1 MGRSGR
7 TLPDAALLGATASS
21 VGVTPRS
28 SAVQAPRGAAV
39 VPDDDAPAAET
50 PTGGPTDGSRRGRG
64 PAYGHRHACPVE
76 LAGPGAGRGRRG
88 RHPRAG
94 LPRRGQGR
102 LHRRRRGARRPG
114 RPGRRPRRPPGPRRP
129 RRLDARR
136 DGPGGLHRPAQ
147 RPRHRR
153 HPHPV
158 AVGRR
163 IHRGRRRGPGRRCR
177 RLPRQALRGGGSD
190 PSVAR
195 PHGEA
200 AGMTGAVLQRATS
213 WGRLHRRP
221 PAVPTHGP
229 LRASALQSTA
239 MFAVAAVLLAT
250 GILPGRAGEPGLAG
264 LAPAFLGI
272 LVTPLPGTG
281 DPPVVVSLGHLGA
294 VALLLVGTGSAP
306 VLFLLLGPVLM
317 LVMTGG
323 RRGVLVAA
331 LGTAGGLLVPGLLAG
346 ATPPAELTGA
356 LGLGPVVVAL
366 GGLAVSETSRV
377 LGRQAPDIDRLG
389 AERSTLLAQAQTR
402 ADELDVATR
411 MLAARA
417 QTMTSVI
424 DAVTEQSI
432 IGTDRNGI
440 VRVWNPGAEKLLGL
454 RRADVV
460 RKRSIIEFHLPEELE
475 AAAESC
481 EAAPG
486 LAALVHAAQRN
497 GSDVRD
503 WTYVAADGQ
512 ERTVSV
518 AVTPRTDDRGLHA
531 GWNFVGTDMTEARA
545 TERMKDQFVSLISH
559 ELRTPLTSIRGYLE
573 LVLDDED
580 QQLTDEQRR
589 YLTTVERNADRLLR
603 LVGDL
608 LFTAQ
613 VDAGRFTLQ
622 PADVDL
628 ATVVRAAEE
637 SARVTAASAG
647 VEVTVDVPEEG
658 LVVPGDAVRLGQAC
672 DNLVSNAV
680 KFTPSGG
687 RVTLSLRPGWQ
698 TPDGDV
704 LPQPRPGAVPVAR
717 LSVSDTGVGIPSSEQ
732 GRLFTR
738 FFRASTAQRHAVPG
752 VGLGLAITKAITT
765 AHGGTLDLVSAE
777 GAGTTFTMTLP
788 LPA

>member
-7 TLPDAALLGATASS
+7 TLPDAALVGATASS

-28 SAVQAPRGAAV
+28 SAVQAARGAAV
-39 VPDDDAPAAET
+39 VPDDDAPAAEP

-64 PAYGHRHACPVE
+64 PAYAHRHTCPVE

-94 LPRRGQGR
+94 VPGRGQGR
-102 LHRRRRGARRPG
+102 LHRRRRGARRHG

-136 DGPGGLHRPAQ
+136 DGPRGLHRPAQ
-147 RPRHRR
+147 RPHHRR

-163 IHRGRRRGPGRRCR
+163 IPRGRRRGPGRRCR
-177 RLPRQALRGGGSD
+177 CLPRQALRGGGSD
-190 PSVAR
+190 PSGAR

-221 PAVPTHGP
+221 PAVPSHGP
-229 LRASALQSTA
+229 FPASALPSTA

-250 GILPGRAGEPGLAG
+250 GILPVRVGELVLAG
-264 LAPAFLGI
+264 LVLAFLGT
-272 LVTPLPGTG
+272 LVTWLTVTG
-281 DPPVVVSLGHLGA
+281 DSAMVVSLAHLGA

-306 VLFLLLGPVLM
+306 VLFLLLRPVLM
-317 LVMTGG
+317 LVMAGG

-331 LGTAGGLLVPGLLAG
+331 LGTAGVLVLPGLLPG

-356 LGLGPVVVAL
+356 LLLGPVAVAL

-377 LGRQAPDIDRLG
+377 LGRQAADIDRLR

-432 IGTDRNGI
+432 IGTDRDGI
-440 VRVWNPGAEKLLGL
+440 IRVWNPGAEKLLGL

-460 RKRSIIEFHLPEELE
+460 RKRSIIEFHLAEELE

-512 ERTVSV
+512 ERTVAV
-518 AVTPRTDDRGLHA
+518 AVTPRTDDRGLHT

-573 LVLDDED
+573 LVLEDED
-580 QQLTDEQRR
+580 QRLTDEHRR
-589 YLTTVERNADRLLR
+589 YLTTVERNADRLWR
-603 LVGDL
+603 LVGAL
-608 LFTAQ
+608 LFPARAA
-613 VDAGRFTLQ
+613 AGRFTLQ

-637 SARVTAASAG
+637 TVRVTAGSAG
-647 VEVTVDVPEEG
+647 VELTVDVPEEG

-704 LPQPRPGAVPVAR
+704 FPQPRPGAVPVAR
-717 LSVSDTGVGIPSSEQ
+717 LSVSDTGIGIPSGEQ
-732 GRLFTR
+732 RKMFTR
-738 FFRASTAQRHAVPG
+738 FFRASTAQRNAIAG

-777 GAGTTFTMTLP
+777 GEGTTFTLTLP
-788 LPA
+788 R